1 MILPIVAYGD
11 PVLRK
16 VGKEIDK
23 DYPELDT
30 LIANMKETM
39 YNASG
44 VGLAAPQIGKA
55 TRLFIIDY
63 NTRKSYLISLIPNA
77 ASFSDAQTDIDFML
91 AATKKDQP
99 ISFKP
104 VAVGDLKSDTNEAQY
119 LKTVATLKEHIYQGD
134 IFQAVYGRMQ
144 SATFSGDAYKVY
156 TTLKNLNPSPY
167 MFYMRDHHGVLLGC
181 SPELHLSVKATD
193 AQEREVAITPI
204 AGTKPRGFRQGSI
217 CPELDQRYAIALQ
230 TDEKELAEHVMLID
244 LARNDIASIAGQ
256 VMPGSIALTA
266 DYDNNAGSGD
276 TEAAVYLFS
285 MAIAL
290 CLAVSS
296 LKLYTEVEKA
306 PLEFPT
312 GLLNP
317 AIPAEEPAL
326 LDQQEDL
333 VVEEGG
339 DSDSIFNWR
348 PGPDNDDPEDDVFFD
363 AQGDQGQRGG
373 LRNEGLDDDVF
384 LAALEER
391 GNSDNIGYIRSDPK
405 LSAQRSR
412 YDLSELEGEIPS
424 PEVNPIDSFQS
435 ASPEFSPGK

>member
-1 MILPIVAYGD
+1 MRRNRGEGVKRASNFNSFLSLVFAGINTLGIEK
-11 PVLRK
+11 LLNNS
-16 VGKEIDK
+16 KEIRSDFINSF
-23 DYPELDT
+23 
-30 LIANMKETM
+30 IAILYFTSICASVYSFRIGRQRASAIPKEI
-39 YNASG
+39 AG
-44 VGLAAPQIGKA
+44 
-55 TRLFIIDY
+55 
-63 NTRKSYLISLIPNA
+63 
-77 ASFSDAQTDIDFML
+77 
-91 AATKKDQP
+91 
-99 ISFKP
+99 
-104 VAVGDLKSDTNEAQY
+104 
-119 LKTVATLKEHIYQGD
+119 QGD
-134 IFQAVYGRMQ
+134 IEDIIHDNPEQQNLMRQ
-144 SATFSGDAYKVY
+144 DA
-156 TTLKNLNPSPY
+156 
-167 MFYMRDHHGVLLGC
+167 RR
-181 SPELHLSVKATD
+181 KANH
-193 AQEREVAITPI
+193 AQEKWRNVAI
-204 AGTKPRGFRQGSI
+204 KP
-217 CPELDQRYAIALQ
+217 
-230 TDEKELAEHVMLID
+230 TV
-244 LARNDIASIAGQ
+244 NDIASIAGQ